1 MLIQSNNIVALIEE
15 KKTYCVVSVFI
26 FTPHRHRV
34 HKIGSLFFIA
44 DEYRCRGS
52 LVFIFFQ
59 MFPPVKYKRP
69 AMQHVGTR
77 GTWMLLIGPTTK
89 AAFTAHGL
97 GAQTLSI
104 STGLKFKGIDFWR
117 SVCIATGGLFCV
129 YTRLCRELS
138 YLAHSWTSCFGS
150 SCCSALCSFRLPFAL
165 QSHLQW
171 PSQGW
176 TRLLLNLVYSGSSPR
191 MQSASRTSSW
201 ENLLVPV
208 LKHPFQAP
216 SPKRWLQNW
225 TPFSLPTQS
234 SSSPITTKA

>member
-1 MLIQSNNIVALIEE
+1 MYTKLAH
-15 KKTYCVVSVFI
+15 F
-26 FTPHRHRV
+26 
-34 HKIGSLFFIA
+34 FFIA

-77 GTWMLLIGPTTK
+77 GTWMLLLVIGSRQPRTRLLRTD
-89 AAFTAHGL
+89 FNF
-97 GAQTLSI
+97 I

-234 SSSPITTKA
+234 STSPITTKA